1 MRPEKKYNK
10 QMSLFDDAKDESKD
24 EVVINKPTYEENIE
38 EIENKDEVTLN
49 DTVEYMNSDDYKERF
64 LAEYI
69 QLKIRYNNLHKMLVK
84 YDAGTLEF
92 EPTCD
97 HLVLEDQ
104 EYYMLNYL
112 KTLEVRAEIEG
123 IQLPKNI

>member
-1 MRPEKKYNK
+1 MKPEIHG
-10 QMSLFDDAKDESKD
+10 QTSLFDDTKEENKD
-24 EVVINKPTYEENIE
+24 EVAVNIPTYREAIE
-38 EIENKDEVTLN
+38 EIENKDEITLN

-64 LAEYI
+64 LAEYM

-97 HLVLEDQ
+97 HMVLEDQ

-112 KTLEVRAEIEG
+112 KTLEVRAEMEG
-123 IQLPKNI
+123 LPLPKNI